1 MSDRTAAGMTV
12 VIADDDPDILVL
24 TTLAVKRAGLEL
36 LSSASD
42 GTLAI
47 AAIREHRPDIALL
60 DVSMPGLTGLEV
72 TRAIREDDE
81 LAPTTVFLLSAA
93 VDQTAVDAG
102 FAAGADA
109 YMTKPF
115 SPRTLAAQIV
125 ALIEAPAAVPGQPAV
140 QPPPGAPLPPPDLP
154 ADAAEPSTEPAGE
167 PSA

>member
-36 LSSASD
+36 LASAPD
-42 GTLAI
+42 GTSAL

-72 TRAIREDDE
+72 TRAIRESEE
-81 LAPTTVFLLSAA
+81 LAASTVFLLSAA

-125 ALIEAPAAVPGQPAV
+125 ALIEAPAGVPGEPQAALPA
-140 QPPPGAPLPPPDLP
+140 GAPLPPPSAPLP
-154 ADAAEPSTEPAGE
+154 RP
-167 PSA
+167 

>member
-1 MSDRTAAGMTV
+1 MTDRTAAGMTV

-36 LSSASD
+36 LASAPD
-42 GTLAI
+42 GTSAL

-81 LAPTTVFLLSAA
+81 LAASTVFLLSAA

-125 ALIEAPAAVPGQPAV
+125 ALIEAPAPVPGEALP
-140 QPPPGAPLPPPDLP
+140 QPPAGAPLPPPE
-154 ADAAEPSTEPAGE
+154 AGTGSTPSGEPA
-167 PSA
+167 A